1 MGCSK
6 VGHKTRGEREGECL
20 GVTAGALSARG
31 VEHGEKADEGPVVRS
46 QRALDPLLRRQR
58 FPQREVGSHGRV
70 LLHMAAL

>member
-6 VGHKTRGEREGECL
+6 VRQKTRGEREGECF

-31 VEHGEKADEGPVVRS
+31 VERGEKADEGPVVGS
-46 QRALDPLLRRQR
+46 QRALAPLLRRQR
-58 FPQREVGSHGRV
+58 LPQRRVGSRGRV